1 VSVRV
6 RVVPLFLIRCYQVAI
21 SPMLGANC
29 RFYPSC
35 SCYTHPA
42 IERFGVLRGTWLGMR
57 RLLRCHPLNAGGF
70 DPVPQKSPTHV

>member
-1 VSVRV
+1 VSV

-35 SCYTHPA
+35 SCYTHTA

>member
-1 VSVRV
+1 MSVRV

-35 SCYTHPA
+35 SCYTHTA

>member
-35 SCYTHPA
+35 SCYTHTA

>member
-1 VSVRV
+1 MSLRV
-6 RVVPLFLIRCYQVAI
+6 IPLFLIRCYQVAI

-35 SCYTHPA
+35 SCYTHTA
-42 IERFGVLRGTWLGMR
+42 IERFGVVRGTWLGAR

-70 DPVPQKSPTHV
+70 DPVPQKSPSHV